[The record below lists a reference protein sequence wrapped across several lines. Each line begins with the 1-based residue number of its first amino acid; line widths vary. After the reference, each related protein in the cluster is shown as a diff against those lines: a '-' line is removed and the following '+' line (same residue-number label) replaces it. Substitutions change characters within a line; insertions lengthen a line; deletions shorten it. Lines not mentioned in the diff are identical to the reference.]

1 MRDWGWKLVAHW
13 VQFINL
19 ETKTR
24 QWVKSQEWL
33 PDMLTSPYISLS
45 FAPFPSLSLRSSSPA
60 LALCLFLESP
70 VGNVNRD
77 FTAQCRC
84 ISRAHI
90 SPTCD
95 LHQRRGSW
103 GIFHANEG
111 RGLVMVV
118 VEEAEEE
125 DEAKGAHGE
134 GRRGGWSQYPGAWHS
149 KALWQWWRRPPGWEK
164 LLLQR
169 EPAWLNSGPVP

>member
-1 MRDWGWKLVAHW
+1 M
-13 VQFINL
+13 F
-19 ETKTR
+19 
-24 QWVKSQEWL
+24 
-33 PDMLTSPYISLS
+33 TSPHISLS
-45 FAPFPSLSLRSSSPA
+45 FAPFPSLSLSSFSPA

-103 GIFHANEG
+103 GIFHASEG
-111 RGLVMVV
+111 RGVVTVMVV
-118 VEEAEEE
+118 VVVVRRVSTLGLDAVRHSDNGGMDHPAERCFYCKENL
-125 DEAKGAHGE
+125 HGCI
-134 GRRGGWSQYPGAWHS
+134 QA
-149 KALWQWWRRPPGWEK
+149 
-164 LLLQR
+164 LLLKCHHPPHTARRLFQAYFGVR
-169 EPAWLNSGPVP
+169 AHIFVIVSLHV